1 MAGYAVAADAL
12 AALHFAFV
20 VFVIAGGFLALR
32 WRWAPVLHLPAAAWG
47 VWIDWSG
54 GLCPLTPLENR
65 LRAAAGEATYPGD
78 FLGHYLLALLYP
90 DGLTREVQWFLGGLA
105 LAVNAAVYGWVW
117 RRTRR
122 CS

>member
-1 MAGYAVAADAL
+1 LTGYAIAADAL
-12 AALHFAFV
+12 VALHFAFV
-20 VFVIAGGFLALR
+20 VFVIAGGLLALR

-47 VWIDWSG
+47 VWIEWSG

-90 DGLTREVQWFLGGLA
+90 DGLTREVQWLLGGLA